1 MTGYQSKKAAA
12 QAKLTVNREQLE
24 QWLEA
29 LKDIDAL
36 HHPAEP
42 ESADAQK
49 AIAEMEKVLAQPAQQ
64 EPAFWLNE
72 QGQLKATRGDAE
84 RHSIGQKII
93 SLYTAPPQRP
103 WVDLTEEEIENCYGG
118 AANDFARAVLAK
130 LKERN
135 T

>member
-12 QAKLTVNREQLE
+12 SAKLTIDRVQVE

-36 HHPAEP
+36 HHSQEP

-49 AIAEMEKVLAQPAQQ
+49 AIADMGQVLAQPEQ
-64 EPAFWLNE
+64 EPDVVMHWESHTWTINNPPPK
-72 QGQLKATRGDAE
+72 GNGDVN
-84 RHSIGQKII
+84 
-93 SLYTAPPQRP
+93 LYYAP
-103 WVDLTEEEIENCYGG
+103 
-118 AANDFARAVLAK
+118 AK
-130 LKERN
+130 EK